1 MKDLHPNFISN
12 RAVGI
17 DLYDGKSQE
26 HLAKAICSHITRIDS
41 QYPDEEQPVIP
52 RLIGLE
58 GPWGCGKSNVVAQ
71 MEEQMKDKYLFFTY
85 DAWGHQ
91 EDLQR
96 RSLLEQLTSALIG
109 NPFFKQNTKLSH
121 LVENKET
128 HDLELK
134 VQNCT
139 WEDRLHTLVARK
151 SYTRNYSYPKL
162 NNDSKWFALLLL
174 LLGFSISFANGI
186 KCDGLEH
193 LYKLLVFVPLIFFFL
208 YLYFM
213 GRNLKKEGAIIDV
226 FAPIKQMWAF
236 YSTNTTS
243 DTTSYSISQLEP
255 SEREFREWMQDLNDS
270 LLKDKHLVIVFD
282 NMDRLP
288 SDKVKQLW
296 SSINTFFA
304 ENGYSKIWCLIP
316 FDKKHLASAFC
327 GEAKKEDIDD
337 KNHEGSNNENIT
349 SLFIEKTFP
358 IVYRVSSPV
367 ETDFKGMFQKLF
379 RQAFSEEIADEAT
392 LNCISTIYRIVNVNP
407 NARHIITY
415 INKLVACYNQWGKN
429 IHIEIMGLFLL
440 YRDEILSHPE
450 QAILENA
457 YFNDATVQR
466 QFSEFT
472 DIQTEMAAL
481 SYGVEKE
488 QARQLPLKR
497 YLQNALSTGGAD
509 NIQKYASEDAHFY
522 EVLLELIKKLDI
534 STQYNNTIKVLDL
547 LEDDVHL
554 SDEWK
559 LLVDYYKIC
568 YSNEYTPFEI
578 PYIKILLLHIQQEQ
592 IDNFCHYIFTEHL
605 NPNNLKGYEIYELL
619 DGVKHILKGRN
630 IAYDFPKYSV
640 PAPVFLDFVN
650 RADCT
655 YRDYPIAANQNEFT
669 QQCLEKI
676 EGGDDLSHEFSLLV
690 NDERFSF
697 KEVNAYLKSY
707 VASSDSEMN
716 RVQASLAMLK
726 ILNRGPIEFPKLDTN
741 HLDRIW
747 DQMDS
752 IKDAGYIDLFVLL
765 SINGVDVSVLPD
777 KLQAG
782 LNEVLLKYSTIK
794 GLIDCYKQYQTS
806 ACRSILAYCVDKNI
820 FDDSCPDDGLVTDI
834 AYLANHLGYT
844 CGQIINYLNG
854 WGYVDLGSTDKTV
867 VLSSIFS
874 SNSIADAVIGQ
885 DNPLGHVID
894 LKFIDELE
902 QCDISEFINSGNHTF
917 RLTSYWGN
925 VLRRL
930 VEKKEIQTPLSHK
943 MIEIASKL
951 LLAIEHQN
959 LTSLQDGSVEKFLL
973 DKVEFKDVSTTVYN
987 IAKDF
992 VTGQVTITPS
1002 AFTLL
1007 HRFVEQTNQF
1017 EVNYEGFMNQCMI
1030 RLINNSECQNII
1042 LGNKEFYANIMR
1054 GRLDKASELKKMMEE
1069 IVVKKDVSNKQFHA
1083 FCVELM
1089 D

>member
-1 MKDLHPNFISN
+1 MEKLHPNFISN

-26 HLAKAICSHITRIDS
+26 HLAKAICSHITRMDS
-41 QYPDEEQPVIP
+41 QYPDEKQPVIP

-58 GPWGCGKSNVVAQ
+58 GSWGCGKSNVVAQ
-71 MEEQMKDKYLFFTY
+71 MEEQMREKYFFFTY

-109 NPFFKQNTKLSH
+109 KPFFKKNTKLSH
-121 LVENKET
+121 LVENKDT

-151 SYTRNYSYPKL
+151 SYTRNFSYPKL

-213 GRNLKKEGAIIDV
+213 GRNLKKKGVITDTS
-226 FAPIKQMWAF
+226 APMKQMWAF

-255 SEREFREWMQDLNDS
+255 SEREFRKWMQDLNDS
-270 LLKDKHLVIVFD
+270 LIEDKHLVIVFD

-327 GEAKKEDIDD
+327 GEVKRTDIDD

-358 IVYRVSSPV
+358 IVYRVPSPV

-392 LNCISTIYRIVNVNP
+392 LNCISTIYRIVNINP

-429 IHIEIMGLFLL
+429 VHIEIMGLFLL

-450 QAILENA
+450 QAILDKE
-457 YFNDATVQR
+457 YFKDATVQR
-466 QFSEFT
+466 QFSGFT

-509 NIQKYASEDAHFY
+509 NIQKYALEDAHFY

-534 STQYNNTIKVLDL
+534 STQYNNSIKVLDL

-554 SDEWK
+554 SKEWK

-568 YSNEYTPFEI
+568 YPNEYTPFEI
-578 PYIKILLLHIQQEQ
+578 PYIKILLLHIPQEQ
-592 IDNFCHYIFTEHL
+592 IDNLCHYIFAEHL

-619 DGVKHILKGRN
+619 DGVKHILRGRN
-630 IAYDFPKYSV
+630 INYDFPEYV
-640 PAPVFLDFVN
+640 IPAPAFFEFIN
-650 RADCT
+650 KANNT
-655 YRDYPIAANQNEFT
+655 YIDYLISTNQDEFI
-669 QQCLEKI
+669 QQCLERI
-676 EGGDDLSHEFSLLV
+676 ESGDDLSHDFSLLV

-697 KEVNAYLKSY
+697 KEVNAYLISY
-707 VASSDSEMN
+707 VASSDSEKN

-726 ILNRGPIEFPKLDTN
+726 ILNRGPIKFPKLDTN
-741 HLDRIW
+741 HLNSIW
-747 DQMDS
+747 NEMDHS
-752 IKDAGYIDLFVLL
+752 KDAGYIDLFVLL
-765 SINGVDVSVLPD
+765 SINGVGLSALSENLLPD
-777 KLQAG
+777 LD
-782 LNEVLLKYSTIK
+782 EVLLKYTTIK
-794 GLIDCYKQYQTS
+794 SLMDCYKQYQTS
-806 ACRSILAYCVDKNI
+806 ACRSILAYCVEKSI
-820 FDDSCPDDGLVTDI
+820 FDDSCPDDGLLSDI
-834 AYLANHLGYT
+834 VDLANQLGYT
-844 CGQIINYLNG
+844 CGQIITYLNG
-854 WGYVDLGSTDKTV
+854 WGYVELGSIDKTI

-874 SNSIADAVIGQ
+874 TNSITDAVIGQ
-885 DNPLGHVID
+885 NNPLGHAID
-894 LKFIDELE
+894 VKFVEELE
-902 QCDISEFINSGNHTF
+902 QCNISEFISPGNHIF
-917 RLTSYWGN
+917 RQTSYWGN
-925 VLRRL
+925 VLSHL
-930 VEKKEIQTPLSHK
+930 VEKKEIPTPLSHK
-943 MIEIASKL
+943 QIEIASEL

-959 LTSLQDGSVEKFLL
+959 ITSLQDSFVEKFLL
-973 DKVEFKDVSTTVYN
+973 ENVEYKDISTTAYN

-992 VTGQVTITPS
+992 VTGQVNISPS
-1002 AFTLL
+1002 AFILL
-1007 HRFVEQTNQF
+1007 HSFVEQTTQF
-1017 EVNYEGFMNQCMI
+1017 KVNYEGFMNQCMP
-1030 RLINNSECQNII
+1030 RLINDSECQNII
-1042 LGNKEFYANIMR
+1042 LGNKEFYANIIQ
-1054 GRLDKASELKKMMEE
+1054 GKLDKASELKKMMEE
-1069 IVVKKDVSNKQFHA
+1069 IVENKDFPNKQFQS

-1089 D
+1089 N

>member
-1 MKDLHPNFISN
+1 MEKLHPNFISN

-41 QYPDEEQPVIP
+41 QYPNEEQPVIP

-71 MEEQMKDKYLFFTY
+71 MEERMKGKYFFFTY

-109 NPFFKQNTKLSH
+109 KQFFKQNTKLSH
-121 LVENKET
+121 LVENKDT

-139 WEDRLHTLVARK
+139 WEDRLQTLVARK
-151 SYTRNYSYPKL
+151 SYTRNFSYPKL
-162 NNDSKWFALLLL
+162 NNDSKIFALLLL
-174 LLGFSISFANGI
+174 CLGFEISFANGI
-186 KCDGLEH
+186 KCDSH
-193 LYKLLVFVPLIFFFL
+193 DDLYKLLVLVPLILFFL
-208 YLYFM
+208 YLFIKGWY
-213 GRNLKKEGAIIDV
+213 LKKKEMITDA

-270 LLKDKHLVIVFD
+270 LLEDKHLVIVFD

-288 SDKVKQLW
+288 SEKVKQLW

-327 GEAKKEDIDD
+327 GADRKKDVDD
-337 KNHEGSNNENIT
+337 KNNECSNNENIT

-367 ETDFKGMFQKLF
+367 ETDFKVMFQKVF

-392 LNCISTIYRIVNVNP
+392 LNCISTIYRIVNINP

-429 IHIEIMGLFLL
+429 VHIEIMGLFLL
-440 YRDEILSHPE
+440 YRDEILIHPE
-450 QAILENA
+450 QAILENK
-457 YFNDATVQR
+457 YFKDITVQR
-466 QFSEFT
+466 QFAGFT

-497 YLQNALSTGGAD
+497 YLQNAFSTGGAE
-509 NIQKYASEDAHFY
+509 NIKKYASEDAHFY

-534 STQYNNTIKVLDL
+534 STQYNNAIKVLNL

-554 SDEWK
+554 SEEWK

-568 YSNEYTPFEI
+568 YPNEYTPVEI
-578 PYIKILLLHIQQEQ
+578 QYIKILLLRIPKDQ
-592 IDNFCHYIFTEHL
+592 IENICLYVFSQHV
-605 NPNNLKGYEIYELL
+605 NPQNIKGYEIYELL
-619 DGVKHILKGRN
+619 DGVKHILRGRN
-630 IAYDFPKYSV
+630 LDYDFPKYSV

-650 RADCT
+650 RADTT
-655 YRDYPIAANQNEFT
+655 YRDYTVATSQDEFS
-669 QQCLEKI
+669 QLCLERLKS
-676 EGGDDLSHEFSLLV
+676 GDDLSHEFSLLV

-716 RVQASLAMLK
+716 RIQASLTMLK

-741 HLDRIW
+741 HLTSIW
-747 DQMDS
+747 NQMEPN
-752 IKDAGYIDLFVLL
+752 KDAGYIDLFVLL
-765 SINGVDVSVLPD
+765 SINGIGVSALPD
-777 KLQAG
+777 SLLPG
-782 LNEVLLKYSTIK
+782 LDEVLLKYTTIK
-794 GLIDCYKQYQTS
+794 DLIDCYKQYQTS
-806 ACRSILAYCVDKNI
+806 ACRSILAYCVEKSI
-820 FDDSCPDDGLVTDI
+820 FDASCPDDGLLSGIVD
-834 AYLANHLGYT
+834 LANQLGYT
-844 CGQIINYLNG
+844 YGQIINYLND
-854 WGYVDLGSTDKTV
+854 WGYVELGSIDKTI

-874 SNSIADAVIGQ
+874 SNSIVDAVIGQ
-885 DNPLGHVID
+885 DNSLGHAID
-894 LKFIDELE
+894 AKFIEELE
-902 QCDISEFINSGNHTF
+902 LCDISEFISLGNHTF
-917 RLTSYWGN
+917 RQTSYWGN
-925 VLRRL
+925 VLSHL

-943 MIEIASKL
+943 MIEIASEL

-959 LTSLQDGSVEKFLL
+959 LISLQDGSVEKFLL
-973 DKVEFKDVSTTVYN
+973 VNVEFKDVSTTVYN

-1017 EVNYEGFMNQCMI
+1017 EVDYEGFMNQCMI
-1030 RLINNSECQNII
+1030 RLINDSECQNII

-1054 GRLDKASELKKMMEE
+1054 GKLDKASELKKKMEE
-1069 IVVKKDVSNKQFHA
+1069 IIENKDFPNKQFQS